1 MKIFHRQ
8 RVRLAAVAAVSMAA
22 GSTMTGIAMAG
33 QPHMLNA
40 RDLLQQA
47 DAQLQAAA
55 SNKGGY
61 RIEAINYTER
71 AIQAVDA
78 GLQVGQ

>member
-1 MKIFHRQ
+1 
-8 RVRLAAVAAVSMAA
+8 
-22 GSTMTGIAMAG
+22 
-33 QPHMLNA
+33 MLNA

-47 DAQLQAAA
+47 DAQLQEAA